1 MKQSMW
7 IGTAELKPIAA
18 AYDGKKFYV
27 SSLDENVNKF
37 LMSSFEQIKTIDEAK
52 EKDFDI
58 VSEVCS
64 RLTYSA
70 GKSHD
75 WNSDRWE
82 TTDKIINMFTDK
94 NKKAK

>member
-64 RLTYSA
+64 RLSYSA
-70 GKSHD
+70 GKSLD

-82 TTDKIINMFTDK
+82 AVDKIVNMFTDK

>member
-1 MKQSMW
+1 
-7 IGTAELKPIAA
+7 
-18 AYDGKKFYV
+18 
-27 SSLDENVNKF
+27 
-37 LMSSFEQIKTIDEAK
+37 MSSFEQIKTIDEAK

-64 RLTYSA
+64 RLSYSA
-70 GKSHD
+70 GKSLD

-82 TTDKIINMFTDK
+82 AVDKIVNMFTDK